1 MMCVYTTHSFQ
12 DHLSKAKAV
21 LRALRVV
28 GFSGNPLKC
37 SFAQKEVIFLGHR
50 IADGKIYA
58 LDDKVK
64 AMLEYTRPTSLREL
78 RGFLGLTSYYRK
90 FIQGYAHITAP
101 LTDLL
106 KGPKANKSSRRLKA
120 ESLATWEEGI
130 WTDIHDQAFETLK
143 GGLL

>member
-1 MMCVYTTHSFQ
+1 
-12 DHLSKAKAV
+12 
-21 LRALRVV
+21 
-28 GFSGNPLKC
+28 
-37 SFAQKEVIFLGHR
+37 
-50 IADGKIYA
+50 
-58 LDDKVK
+58 
-64 AMLEYTRPTSLREL
+64 MLEYTRPTSLREL

-143 GGLL
+143 GALLSRPVLTLPNPKHRWRLATDASDVAMGAVLSQIDTEGQEHPVGYYSRKLNEAE